1 MESHVPSRLRYVD
14 ADQLD
19 RSVLDLDGLDVRNTA
34 DDHIGDVEGLLVDT
48 VSGRPRYLVV
58 DSGGWFRSR
67 RFLLPVM
74 HARLDSDRR
83 ALRVDLDRE
92 TITRFPEM
100 REERFDALTDEE
112 LDRYDQGVLRAGAA
126 DLRGVGAE
134 SVRAMDYDTAPT
146 WWNSQAWAAMPAA
159 GTGAESLG
167 RSRMSDVTGRS
178 REEISGRLRDE
189 DDVYLVRDEPVVS
202 RDRDDL
208 RRDDL
213 RAPTVGER
221 AQPGDILGIESGGE
235 TTGLG
240 DTADDEDRRREQAE
254 KAVRDVKHERDRDN
268 RG

>member
-19 RSVLDLDGLDVRNTA
+19 RHVLDLDGLDVRNAA

-83 ALRVDLDRE
+83 ALRVDFDRE
-92 TITRFPEM
+92 TINRFPEM
-100 REERFDALTDEE
+100 RDERFDTLTDDE
-112 LDRYDQGVLRAGAA
+112 LDRYDQGVLQASAA
-126 DLRGVGAE
+126 DLRGTGSE
-134 SVRAMDYDTAPT
+134 GVRAVDYDTAPT
-146 WWNSQAWAAMPAA
+146 WWNSQAWAATPVA
-159 GTGAESLG
+159 GVDTVSPRRPLSSDVAG
-167 RSRMSDVTGRS
+167 RSH
-178 REEISGRLRDE
+178 EEISGRLREE

-213 RAPTVGER
+213 RAPAVGER

-240 DTADDEDRRREQAE
+240 DTAADEDRRRAEAE
-254 KAVRDVKHERDRDN
+254 KAIRDVKPERDRER